1 MAEKVDEQDYL
12 IKQSRYLEWRI
23 SLMPDSDKTEFVS
36 RWIDNIAIEFSFFY
50 EYNKSIDE

>member
-36 RWIDNIAIEFSFFY
+36 RWIDNIAIEFRFFY
-50 EYNKSIDE
+50 EYNKSVEE